1 MSAVPKPI
9 SVDDVSID
17 GRWFG
22 GKSGE
27 YHKSSMTAGN
37 QEIIISPSGAL
48 NGQAQYNFNYIGNSG
63 AAIDLSQSY
72 LLTSFTT
79 TVNYYPSAYAT
90 AFGQNNMPVTET
102 TPIALAPGASDML
115 YQDAQ
120 LRLNNVD
127 VGDTFAGQLGQ
138 TQFARK
144 MITKKAGWWGRPSL
158 RLPCMPGGGG
168 SLPYGPGRGGD
179 QEDGAVISGGSM
191 YTWGNSIDSVD
202 GKNSQQLPAMDVG
215 VAGGMGA
222 MAGYICDEPGFTDV
236 STGGFG
242 NADCWGNL
250 AAGPES
256 NGAAVRYQRLTGL
269 GYSPAECVVHMAAD
283 PSSGI
288 IYSCPVTCIS
298 TKTQSCS
305 ALVNSALAYSMKKP
319 ILFGRQ
325 CTLRTNIPAGLAESA
340 AFIPPGVSVNL
351 TLQNAPTSQWMI
363 YDNYS
368 QDRAGGHTNHPWA
381 IQSVNVNFTSV
392 QLVLKT
398 YTPSQLTS
406 QSLAKAWA
414 LNGIIKLPHVRC
426 RQWNTSFPGTVSSI
440 NQNILQGGTM
450 PDLLV
455 IAFGSALG
463 LGGGNAGISSVCW
476 SPLSDQRD
484 LQLSTDVSCYDPT
497 DLTGHGKEINTQ
509 GAGGGQYIPNVQ
521 AINTYVNGKQVLT
534 TPLGVASESYD
545 DVRAYLSYVFAAT
558 GSYEPSDSPALSF
571 AQWSKSCRLYC
582 FNLRGDQAPAGAFI
596 PEDGAA
602 NITIQAQLTPGSATA
617 PYLVGGSEM
626 GGGPDSSTGA
636 GSTPGNWSQPDN
648 DAGAC
653 GYQLANAARAASRSN
668 VAMYAFMFNLAE
680 IEIDSTLQV
689 KKTFGF

>member
-72 LLTSFTT
+72 ILTSFTT
-79 TVNYYPSAYAT
+79 TVNYYPTPYSA
-90 AFGQNNMPVTET
+90 AFGQLNQPVTET

-115 YQDAQ
+115 FQDAQ

-144 MITKKAGWWGRPSL
+144 MMTKKAGWWGRPSL
-158 RLPCMPGGGG
+158 RLPCMTGGGG
-168 SLPYGPGRGGD
+168 SLPNGTGRGG
-179 QEDGAVISGGSM
+179 ASNARGGSL
-191 YTWGNSIDSVD
+191 YTWGNSSAKSAAMCS
-202 GKNSQQLPAMDVG
+202 GQLPCMDVG

-222 MAGYICDEPGFTDV
+222 MAGYICDEPGFTDI
-236 STGGFG
+236 STGGYG
-242 NADCWGNL
+242 QADCYGT
-250 AAGPES
+250 ATAGPLS

-283 PSSGI
+283 PSSGNFTT
-288 IYSCPVTCIS
+288 CPVTCIS
-298 TKTQSCS
+298 TLTQSCS
-305 ALVNSALAYSMKKP
+305 AIVNSTLAYSMKKP
-319 ILFGRQ
+319 ILWGRQ

-368 QDRAGGHTNHPWA
+368 QDRAGGHDNHPWC
-381 IQSVNVNFTSV
+381 IQQVNVNFTSV

-455 IAFGSALG
+455 IAFGSGLG

-484 LQLSTDVSCYDPT
+484 LQLYSDPNCYTPT
-497 DLTGHGKEINTQ
+497 VPNTTKEITTQ

-521 AINTYVNGKQVLT
+521 AINTYVNGKQILT
-534 TPLGVASESYD
+534 TPLGVASEGFD
-545 DVRAYLSYVFAAT
+545 DVRSYLSYVFAST

-582 FNLRGDQAPAGAFI
+582 FNLRSDQAPAGQFI

-602 NITIQAQLTPGSATA
+602 NITIQAQLTPGSAVA
-617 PYLVGGSEM
+617 PFLVGGSEPAN
-626 GGGPDSSTGA
+626 GPYLA
-636 GSTPGNWSQPDN
+636 GNTAIAPGNWNQPDN
-648 DAGAC
+648 GTATC
-653 GYQLANAARAASRSN
+653 IGYQVANAARAASRSN